1 MKVSCT
7 HFLFFVV
14 VLCGSAHAQT
24 KAPITLDE
32 FMNASDIT
40 DVAIAPD
47 GSAAV
52 VDVSA
57 PDWQQ
62 NRFNENLWLCGR
74 KDGKLV
80 PLTHAGRDSSPAF
93 SPDGRY
99 IAFLSD
105 RELAAGDSEKDD
117 DDKDDKEGTS
127 RVWVIPVNGGEPFPL
142 FREKLDAHTFAWS
155 ADGASVIFSV
165 TQPLSKDEEDARKA
179 EWKDVIRWREQERG
193 DVLVALP
200 LASAVRASTETP

>member
-7 HFLFFVV
+7 HFLFFAAT
-14 VLCGSAHAQT
+14 LCGSAHAQT

-32 FMNASDIT
+32 FMNASEIT
-40 DVAIAPD
+40 EVRIAPD

-62 NRFNENLWLCGR
+62 NRFNENLWLWSR
-74 KDGKLV
+74 KDGKLL
-80 PLTHAGRDSSPAF
+80 PLTHSGHDSSPAF

-105 RELAAGDSEKDD
+105 RAVTG
-117 DDKDDKEGTS
+117 DDKDDSTDDSKSDDKE
-127 RVWVIPVNGGEPFPL
+127 
-142 FREKLDAHTFAWS
+142 
-155 ADGASVIFSV
+155 
-165 TQPLSKDEEDARKA
+165 
-179 EWKDVIRWREQERG
+179 
-193 DVLVALP
+193 
-200 LASAVRASTETP
+200 